1 MKLTSIPN
9 QKSRKIIKNKK
20 QLIKMINFNGK
31 FACINENLHN
41 YFRSHE
47 STPGLHCIKNF
58 EKSPR
63 KLVYR
68 VIWKRVFPAKRE
80 KNLTRNF
87 EFFFPPLFTLF
98 QFLSGS
104 DKRKRKTAAYLLP
117 FFLCK
122 MKDRTIIQN
131 FRLCSFL
138 PASRLHILYYQSRCF
153 TPFIHGTRF

>member
-1 MKLTSIPN
+1 
-9 QKSRKIIKNKK
+9 
-20 QLIKMINFNGK
+20 MINFNGK

-87 EFFFPPLFTLF
+87 EIFFFPPFLLYFSFYLAVIKEKEKLQHICCLFF
-98 QFLSGS
+98 CA
-104 DKRKRKTAAYLLP
+104 K
-117 FFLCK
+117 
-122 MKDRTIIQN
+122 
-131 FRLCSFL
+131 
-138 PASRLHILYYQSRCF
+138 
-153 TPFIHGTRF
+153 